1 MLKDKDALIMYV
13 PDHLRMAD
21 AAEAQ
26 AFIDA
31 HSFGVLL
38 TPDLEGTHLPLVLHR
53 EEGVLGTLYGHVARA
68 NPHWR
73 SLDHA
78 EALVVFAGPHAYIS
92 PRWYAQ
98 GPAVPTWNYAAVHA
112 RGRVRL
118 LDAGG
123 TRRAVRELVAV
134 HEPSLF
140 DDEALMPADFEARL
154 LQAVVGFRLEIDSL
168 DGKHKLGQH
177 RRPADQRG
185 VHRALGP
192 ASEDGA
198 RALAAYMRRTGLG
211 TGE

>member
-1 MLKDKDALIMYV
+1 MHV

-31 HSFGVLL
+31 HSFGLL
-38 TPDLEGTHLPLVLHR
+38 MTPDLEGTHLPLVLHR
-53 EEGVLGTLYGHVARA
+53 EEGALGTLYGHIARA

-92 PRWYAQ
+92 PRWYAE

-118 LDAGG
+118 LDAAG
-123 TRRAVRELVAV
+123 TRQAVRELVAV
-134 HEPSLF
+134 HEPSLL
-140 DDEALMPADFEARL
+140 DDEALMPADYEARL
-154 LQAVVGFRLEIDSL
+154 LQAVVGFRLEIASL
-168 DGKHKLGQH
+168 QGKHKLGQQ

-185 VHRALGP
+185 VYRALRE
-192 ASEDGA
+192 ATDGDA
-198 RALAAYMRRTGLG
+198 RALAGYMQRTGLG